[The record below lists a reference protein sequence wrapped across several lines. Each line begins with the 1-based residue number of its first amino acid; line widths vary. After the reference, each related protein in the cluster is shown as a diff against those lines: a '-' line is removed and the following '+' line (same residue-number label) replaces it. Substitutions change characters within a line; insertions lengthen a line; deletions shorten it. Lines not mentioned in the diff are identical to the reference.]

1 VDNAGTGRGATTRDV
16 GGKLVDACLMVVE
29 LDGWMAGT
37 AGLVK
42 TQEVAAVMADKV

>member
-1 VDNAGTGRGATTRDV
+1 MDNAGTGRGATTRDV
-16 GGKLVDACLMVVE
+16 GGKLVDTCLMVVE

-42 TQEVAAVMADKV
+42 TQVAAVMADKV